1 MTQVEAPERWRRARK
16 TAGPIQHFAPIRL
29 SPEQRSYLRRRRRAD
44 VVLGGLGL
52 AVSALPMLMISA
64 GVLAT
69 MGRPILFTQERV
81 TQDGRVFR
89 LRKFRSMLAAASG
102 GSDSD
107 AARLVPFGRLLRAT
121 SLDELPSLW
130 NVVCGDMSL
139 VGPRPLPSTYL
150 GRYSADQF
158 ARHTIPAGLTGYAQ
172 VHGRNAVA
180 WDDRLAMDQEYVRR
194 VGLDLDL
201 RILMDT
207 VSAVLS
213 RHGVTDEGGVSMA
226 VFPGPQSTTDLEMA
240 GPDADGAWACR
251 DREGRVVLEGDALL
265 LEPGL
270 VRLQISEGPGAA
282 EVEGELLDE
291 ALLLLASRLRKELD
305 AEWAFLAPGTD
316 PGPALADAL
325 ARSGYAAADSPDCG
339 PPSTVPPLAVSEGGT
354 SMIAYLGLP
363 EAGSSRSRVVES
375 DATTRLS

>member
-16 TAGPIQHFAPIRL
+16 TARPIQHFTPIRL

-89 LRKFRSMLAAASG
+89 LRKFRSMLAAASD

-139 VGPRPLPSTYL
+139 VGPRPLPITYL

-158 ARHTIPAGLTGYAQ
+158 ARHTVSAGLTGYAQ

-194 VGLDLDL
+194 IGLDLDL

-226 VFPGPQSTTDLEMA
+226 VFPGPQSTTDLEMV
-240 GPDADGAWACR
+240 GPDSDGAWACR

-305 AEWAFLAPGTD
+305 AEWAFLARGTD

-325 ARSGYAAADSPDCG
+325 ARSGYVVPGSSVRFPVAS
-339 PPSTVPPLAVSEGGT
+339 PPLSVPDGGQ
-354 SMIAYLGLP
+354 SLIAYLGLP
-363 EAGSSRSRVVES
+363 ERRFLHPHPMAIGS
-375 DATTRLS
+375 TR

>member
-16 TAGPIQHFAPIRL
+16 TARPIQHFTPIRL

-89 LRKFRSMLAAASG
+89 LRKFRSMLAAASD

-139 VGPRPLPSTYL
+139 VGPRPLPITYL

-158 ARHTIPAGLTGYAQ
+158 ARHTVSAGLTGYAQ

-194 VGLDLDL
+194 IGLDLDL

-226 VFPGPQSTTDLEMA
+226 VFPGPQSTTDLEMV
-240 GPDADGAWACR
+240 GPDSDGAWACR

-305 AEWAFLAPGTD
+305 AEWAFLARGTD

-325 ARSGYAAADSPDCG
+325 ARSGYVVPGSSVRFPVASP
-339 PPSTVPPLAVSEGGT
+339 PPSVPDGGQ
-354 SMIAYLGLP
+354 SLIAYLGLP
-363 EAGSSRSRVVES
+363 ERRFLHPHPMAIGS
-375 DATTRLS
+375 TR

>member
-1 MTQVEAPERWRRARK
+1 MTQVEAPERGCGART
-16 TAGPIQHFAPIRL
+16 TAGPIQHFTPIRL
-29 SPEQRSYLRRRRRAD
+29 SPEQQSYLRRRRRAD

-89 LRKFRSMLAAASG
+89 LRKFRSMLAAASD

-107 AARLVPFGRLLRAT
+107 AARLVPFGGLLRAT

-130 NVVCGDMSL
+130 NVVRGDMSL

-201 RILMDT
+201 RVLLDT

-305 AEWAFLAPGTD
+305 AEWAFLTPGTD

-325 ARSGYAAADSPDCG
+325 ARSGYVVPGSSVRFPVASP
-339 PPSTVPPLAVSEGGT
+339 PPSVPDGGQ
-354 SMIAYLGLP
+354 SLIAYLGLP
-363 EAGSSRSRVVES
+363 ERRFLHPHPMAIGS
-375 DATTRLS
+375 TR

>member
-1 MTQVEAPERWRRARK
+1 MTQVEAPERGRGART
-16 TAGPIQHFAPIRL
+16 TAGPIQHFTPIRL

-52 AVSALPMLMISA
+52 AVSAVPMLMISA

-89 LRKFRSMLAAASG
+89 LRKFRSMLAAASD

-130 NVVCGDMSL
+130 NVVRGDMSL

-201 RILMDT
+201 RILLDT

-265 LEPGL
+265 LEPRL

-282 EVEGELLDE
+282 EVEGGLLDE
-291 ALLLLASRLRKELD
+291 ALLLLASRLRKELG
-305 AEWAFLAPGTD
+305 AEWAFLTPGTD

-325 ARSGYAAADSPDCG
+325 ARSGYVAPGSSVRFPVASP
-339 PPSTVPPLAVSEGGT
+339 PPSVLDGGQ
-354 SMIAYLGLP
+354 SLIAYLGLP
-363 EAGSSRSRVVES
+363 ERRFLHPHPMAIGS
-375 DATTRLS
+375 TR